1 MQASSLTNSYR
12 TLCIEFKVNWKLE
25 VKFLPY
31 LWLKALYVSRVC
43 LLFRVNFARKT
54 QLLIF
59 VLPQTSKRMLRLKVN
74 KLETMFL
81 CIYVYKIEPILVSFK
96 LLFENPEVYILW
108 LRHIKPIWYF
118 KIKDAAQPDLWCLEK
133 YILISLWFL

>member
-31 LWLKALYVSRVC
+31 LWLKALYVKSS
-43 LLFRVNFARKT
+43 LLVVQSQFCKKDPTFNFRPATNFQKDVA
-54 QLLIF
+54 
-59 VLPQTSKRMLRLKVN
+59 LKVN

-81 CIYVYKIEPILVSFK
+81 CIYIYKIAPILVSFK
-96 LLFENPEVYILW
+96 LLFENPEVYIG
-108 LRHIKPIWYF
+108 
-118 KIKDAAQPDLWCLEK
+118 
-133 YILISLWFL
+133 